1 MGEVITIYRGV
12 KIRLYPTKQQEEKM
26 WKHIHASRYIWNY
39 MLELNISRYKNGETH
54 LYPYDMNNLLK
65 PLKTDGEHDWLKEIN
80 HTTMQ
85 IVCNDLQNAYNRYFK
100 GISNFPKFKSK
111 KRSKNS
117 FPIRPDRTYF
127 KSTNTI
133 QISSIGIVRFKSD
146 RVFETGN
153 GKLKIVNPRIKYVLG
168 KWMLSLNIDVDKQDV
183 KLNDYSVGIDLG
195 IKEFAVVA
203 YNKTEFKI
211 YHNINKTTKMK
222 KLEKLKIH
230 YQRDVWR
237 KKEMA
242 KVNGKYS
249 KEKSKNEERSAR
261 KFKKICMK
269 ISNIRDNY
277 IHHVTSDIIKLKPKR
292 IVIETLCVSNMVKNK
307 TLAKHILEQNFSKFK
322 TYLSYKCEQNGI
334 ELVYA
339 NKFYPSSKTC
349 SNCGFI
355 KKTLSLKDRVYIC
368 DKCGF
373 IIDRDKN
380 AAINL
385 MNYK

>member
-1 MGEVITIYRGV
+1 
-12 KIRLYPTKQQEEKM
+12 M

-54 LYPYDMNNLLK
+54 LYSYDMNNLLK
-65 PLKTDGEHDWLKEIN
+65 PLKNDREHDWLKEIN

-85 IVCNDLQNAYNRYFK
+85 IVCNDLQNAYNRFFK
-100 GISNFPKFKSK
+100 GINNFPKFKSK

-127 KSTNTI
+127 KSNNRI
-133 QISSIGIVRFKSD
+133 QIPSIGVVKFKSD
-146 RVFETGN
+146 KVFEVGN
-153 GKLKIVNPRIKYVLG
+153 RKFKIVNPRIKYVLG
-168 KWMLSLNIDVDKQDV
+168 KWMLSINIDVDKQDV
-183 KLNDYSVGIDLG
+183 ELNDFSVGIDLG

-203 YNKTEFKI
+203 YNKTEFKV
-211 YHNINKTTKMK
+211 YHNINKTAKMK
-222 KLEKLKIH
+222 KLEKIKIH

-249 KEKSKNEERSAR
+249 YEKSKNEERSAY
-261 KFKKICMK
+261 KYKKMCRK
-269 ISNIRDNY
+269 ISNVRDNY

-292 IVIETLCVSNMVKNK
+292 IVIEALCVSNMVKNRS
-307 TLAKHILEQNFSKFK
+307 LAKHIFEQNFSKFK
-322 TYLSYKCEQNGI
+322 VYLSYKCEQNGI
-334 ELVYA
+334 ELVCA
-339 NKFYPSSKTC
+339 DKFYPSSKTC
-349 SNCGFI
+349 SKCGFV
-355 KKTLSLKDRVYIC
+355 KKTLSLKERTYVC

-373 IIDRDKN
+373 VIDRDKN